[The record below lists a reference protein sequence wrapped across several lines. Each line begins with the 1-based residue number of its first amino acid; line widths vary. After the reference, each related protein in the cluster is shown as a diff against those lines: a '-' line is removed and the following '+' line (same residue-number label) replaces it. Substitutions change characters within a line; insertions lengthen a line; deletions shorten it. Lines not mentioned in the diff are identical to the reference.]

1 LTRPYDGDVF
11 VRVDEV
17 ALNTFVQGDRPGT
30 GHPTSNEIVEIV
42 ANALLAAGVLEWIG
56 GEHDDERQRLP
67 PDSQLEYSHGEV
79 TLRSESR
86 VVATTPAKDLD
97 ARTIASLAHHL
108 AGALNQRPQQGPWPK
123 QFDV

>member
-1 LTRPYDGDVF
+1 MF

-17 ALNTFVQGDRPGT
+17 ALDAFVRGNRPGT
-30 GHPTSNEIVEIV
+30 GHPTSDEIVELV

-67 PDSQLEYSHGEV
+67 PDSQLEYSDGEL

-86 VVATTPAKDLD
+86 AVRTTPAKDLD

-108 AGALNQRPQQGPWPK
+108 AGSLNQRPHQGPWPK
-123 QFDV
+123 QFDF